1 MSKESEQSGRDLTIK
16 QYSVKKGYS
25 ERHVRRLIKQGKI
38 NGYQLSDRGMWFI
51 PENHKAVEQ
60 GFKNPVGVL
69 CDEAYARCKNGD
81 HTWFDD
87 SHFNGLA
94 YRCEPSYEVGYLGI
108 EARHFT
114 KTCYFCGYSRSELI
128 F

>member
-1 MSKESEQSGRDLTIK
+1 MSQGLEQNKQDLTIK
-16 QYSVKKGYS
+16 QYSREKGYS
-25 ERHVRRLIKQGKI
+25 DRHIRRLIAQGKI
-38 NGYQLSDRGMWFI
+38 KAYRLSDRGKWLI
-51 PENHKAVEQ
+51 PANQRSAEQ
-60 GFKNPVGVL
+60 GYKNPLEVL
-69 CDEAYARCKNGD
+69 RDEAYARCKKGD

-87 SHFNGLA
+87 IHFDGLA
-94 YRCEPSYEVGYLGI
+94 YRCEPSYEVGYFGI